1 MNESEIIANDAALLT
16 AVLSGEVDQFAF
28 LVRRYRQALLR
39 VAYSRL
45 GRIDLAEEAVQ
56 EAFLCAWKSLSS
68 YNSRYSFRTWLWT
81 ILLNQCRRQ
90 AKRQNRRPGVW
101 AWRDKSSEQRAENP
115 YLETLLSNDPTPQE
129 WLLAKERSQQLS
141 QFLSRLPL
149 PQADALRLR
158 FYGGLKFHEIAEA
171 MGCSLSSAKNR
182 VRWGLK
188 KMSRMMVKG
197 ETL

>member
-1 MNESEIIANDAALLT
+1 MIANDAALLT

-56 EAFLCAWKSLSS
+56 ETFLCAWKSLSS

-90 AKRQNRRPGVW
+90 TKRQNRRPRVW
-101 AWRDKSSEQRAENP
+101 LWRDKPAQQRAENP
-115 YLETLLSNDPTPQE
+115 YLETLLSSDPSPQE

-141 QFLSRLPL
+141 QFLSHLPL

-158 FYGGLKFHEIAEA
+158 FYAGLKFHEIAEA
-171 MGCSLSSAKNR
+171 MGCSVSSAKNR

-197 ETL
+197 EIQ